1 MPPSRTHE
9 QGLKSVNASTHD
21 MLLYIR
27 PDADAAALVNMLMLR
42 GKKNKKKPHNFGH
55 WVLLSKRLGE
65 LGRLHGCKV

>member
-1 MPPSRTHE
+1 MPASRTRE

-27 PDADAAALVNMLMLR
+27 PDADAAALVNMLMP
-42 GKKNKKKPHNFGH
+42 GGEKKKSHNFGH
-55 WVLLSKRLGE
+55 RVLLSKRHGE